1 VRRNKQEDQEAKPTG
16 EQEGRTDNRPPL
28 KTDLMTDTDDIEVL
42 YARFEDLLIRC
53 FAAAYS
59 GAAWDLPSQF
69 NLAQTRADLRR
80 HRQFDEGRYNEIVL
94 RVDRVASTRLGA
106 VEPPVG

>member
-1 VRRNKQEDQEAKPTG
+1 MPI
-16 EQEGRTDNRPPL
+16 
-28 KTDLMTDTDDIEVL
+28 DLMTDTDDIEVL

-80 HRQFDEGRYNEIVL
+80 HRQFDRG
-94 RVDRVASTRLGA
+94 
-106 VEPPVG
+106 PVRRRRGLWWLSSCPL